1 MPAEA
6 PPALGAPDSWIA
18 PLARAVP
25 ALVLGLVITFA
36 QDHSAPLGLTA
47 FGVFAVV
54 TAAVLLASG
63 LRADPAIR
71 GLVLVQ
77 GVVTAVAGIAA
88 LVVPTRSVAVLVT
101 VVSAWAIVAGALEAV
116 NGIRFRR
123 ARPAARDWLVTGVLT
138 VALGLVLLLVP
149 QTFADPY
156 TVADKGTVISGT
168 VTADILLVGLL
179 GAWAVIIGVQLA
191 IAAFTLRA
199 PRTAAGPTAPS
210 STEAVEA

>member
-1 MPAEA
+1 MPTEA
-6 PPALGAPDSWIA
+6 SPALGAPDTWVA

-25 ALVLGLVITFA
+25 ALALGLVITFS
-36 QDHSAPLGLTA
+36 QDHSAGLGLVG

-63 LRADPAIR
+63 LRADRAVR

-88 LVVPTRSVAVLVT
+88 LVLPGGGIGYLVP
-101 VVSAWAIVAGALEAV
+101 VVSAWAIVAGALETV

-123 ARPAARDWLVTGVLT
+123 ARAAARDWLVTGVLT
-138 VALGLVLLLVP
+138 VLLGLVVLLVP

-156 TVADKGTVISGT
+156 AVEDVTGT
-168 VTADILLVGLL
+168 VTADILLVGIL
-179 GAWAVIIGVQLA
+179 GAWAVVAGVQLA
-191 IAAFTLRA
+191 IAAGTLRT
-199 PRTAAGPTAPS
+199 PRAASAKAA
-210 STEAVEA
+210 EA